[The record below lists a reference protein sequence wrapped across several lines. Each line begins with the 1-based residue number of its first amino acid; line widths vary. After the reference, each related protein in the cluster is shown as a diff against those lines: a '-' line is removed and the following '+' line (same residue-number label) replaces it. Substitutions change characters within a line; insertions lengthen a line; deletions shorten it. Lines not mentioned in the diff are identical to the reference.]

1 MATILIT
8 GKAELF
14 TQESIEKLAEHYKV
28 IIAGEYSAHVD
39 RSKDIHIFHVTP
51 AEERFRQLFDAYS
64 ISAVWYVSGYCDGGE
79 GSFGEAQMLEQTMLE
94 CQSARVDKVILLST
108 VESRNY
114 LKQYGQSEEVI
125 KKKYPTVRAFGA
137 AQTEEIGRYF
147 AEKNQIKTIILWLP
161 YLADRINEKNF
172 LANVFKNMYEKE
184 KVFFPYHKEDR
195 VDFLSLEDLLV
206 LLIQITEETEDESGS
221 YYAASG
227 YQYQYADLEVI
238 LKLYAPDLQVIY
250 ENHPNTTSDWPEYP
264 VTLRKKYGFVP
275 MDNVMEDMG
284 FYYRTYVNGV
294 YKGRKGILEK
304 ALNLSQKAG
313 KGLFQY
319 FELLIVFFAA
329 ELISH
334 YTSDSVYF
342 RFVDVRLF
350 FIMIMGTIHGTR
362 LGLMAAL
369 LESLVLVRQY
379 AGMGMNGTL
388 LFYNIENWIP
398 FVIYL
403 MAGSITGYIKNKNTE
418 ELTFSRKEYNL
429 LRNKYIFLN
438 DVYHGAIKNKGEYKK
453 QILGFKDS
461 FGKIFDAVQR
471 LDSELPQSIFLE
483 GLRVMEDILE
493 NHTIAIYTLDSRQR
507 FGRLAVCSNSLLTR
521 LTKSIRIEEHP
532 DMYQKVSKGGVWKNT
547 ELKEE
552 EPMYACGVFK
562 EGSMVLLIT
571 IQEVSAQQY
580 GVHYMNILQ
589 ILCGLVQT
597 SFLRALEYEAFREEQ
612 AFYPGTHVVYPEK
625 LHRLVD
631 VQEDM
636 RTAGVADYVLV
647 KLGDTDKQRASE
659 NLAGMIRAS
668 DTLGAGE
675 DGRLYLLLVQMNR
688 KNFHIVGGRLEKKGI
703 EYQLVEK
710 VG

>member
-8 GKAELF
+8 GKTELF

-28 IIAGEYSAHVD
+28 VIAGDYSAHVNKA
-39 RSKDIHIFHVTP
+39 KDIHVFHATP
-51 AEERFRQLFDAYS
+51 AEEKFRQLFDAYS

-94 CQSARVDKVILLST
+94 CRSAGVDKVILLST

-114 LKQYGQSEEVI
+114 LEQYGQSGEGI
-125 KKKYPTVRAFGA
+125 KKEYPSSRVFGA

-147 AEKNQIKTIILWLP
+147 AEKNQMKTIILWLP

-172 LANVFKNMYEKE
+172 LANVFKKMYEKE
-184 KVFFPYHKEDR
+184 KVLFPYHKEDR

-206 LLIQITEETEDESGS
+206 LLVQITGETEDESGS
-221 YYAASG
+221 YYAVSG
-227 YQYQYADLEVI
+227 YQYQYADLEALV
-238 LKLYAPDLQVIY
+238 KLFAPDVQVIY
-250 ENHPNTTSDWPEYP
+250 ENYPNTTSDWPEYP

-275 MDNVMEDMG
+275 MDNVMENIG
-284 FYYRTYVNGV
+284 FYYRTYVSEV
-294 YKGRKGILEK
+294 YGGKKGIFENV
-304 ALNLSQKAG
+304 LNLAKKAG

-319 FELLIVFFAA
+319 FELLIAFFAA

-350 FIMIMGTIHGTR
+350 FIVVMGTVYGIR
-362 LGLMAAL
+362 LGMAAAL
-369 LESLVLVRQY
+369 LECLALIRQY
-379 AGMGMNGTL
+379 GGMGMNGVL

-403 MAGSITGYIKNKNTE
+403 MTGYMTGYIKNRNTG
-418 ELTFSRKEYNL
+418 ELAFSRKEYNL

-438 DVYHGAIKNKGEYKK
+438 DVYHGAIENKGEYKK

-461 FGKIFDAVQR
+461 FGKIFDAVQK

-483 GLRVMEDILE
+483 GLHVMEDILE
-493 NHTIAIYTLDSRQR
+493 NRMIAIYTLDSWQR
-507 FGRLAVCSNSLLTR
+507 FGRLAVCSSRLLTR

-532 DMYQKVSKGGVWKNT
+532 DMYQETSKGGVWKNT
-547 ELKEE
+547 ELKEG

-562 EGSMVLLIT
+562 GGSMVLLIT
-571 IQEVSAQQY
+571 IQEVSVQQY
-580 GVHYMNILQ
+580 GVHYMNIFQ

-597 SFLRALEYEAFREEQ
+597 SFIRALEYEAFREEQ
-612 AFYPGTHVVYPEK
+612 SFYPGTHAVYPKK
-625 LHRLVD
+625 LHQLVGI
-631 VQEDM
+631 QEDM
-636 RTAGVADYVLV
+636 KTAGVADYVLV
-647 KLGDTDKQRASE
+647 KLGDRDKQKVSE
-659 NLAGMIRAS
+659 ELAGMIRAS

-675 DGRLYLLLVQMNR
+675 DGSLYLLLVQMDR
-688 KNFHIVGGRLEKKGI
+688 KNFHIVGERLDKKGI